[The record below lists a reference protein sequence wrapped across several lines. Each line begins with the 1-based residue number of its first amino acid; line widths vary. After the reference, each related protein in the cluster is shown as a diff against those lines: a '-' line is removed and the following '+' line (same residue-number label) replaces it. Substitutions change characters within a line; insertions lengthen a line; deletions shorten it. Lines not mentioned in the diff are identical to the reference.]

1 MCADP
6 VSLAVI
12 ATAVTAGSQLYQGY
26 AAKQQGKYEQNVAN
40 VNAKLERDAA
50 YDAQNRGKL
59 EELARWRQVAQAR
72 SAATAAFAANGLDT
86 TFGTPVDVDADSLG
100 AGYQDAQTI
109 RENYER
115 ETRGYLISSANYTAQ
130 GQAARARGN
139 SAFTSSILQA
149 GGTILSGASS
159 ISGMTAAKSATV
171 GGFGRSSWGGS
182 NLPNSAFKW

>member
-1 MCADP
+1 M
-6 VSLAVI
+6 AVI
-12 ATAVTAGSQLYQGY
+12 ATAATAGSQLYQGY

-40 VNAKLERDAA
+40 ANAKLERDAA

-100 AGYQDAQTI
+100 AGYMDAQTI
-109 RENYER
+109 RQNYER

-130 GQAARARGN
+130 GRAARERGN
-139 SAFTSSILQA
+139 SAFTGSILQA

-159 ISGMTAAKSATV
+159 ISGMMPAQSATV
-171 GGFGRSSWGGS
+171 GGFGRGS
-182 NLPNSAFKW
+182 PDRSRRPNSAFKW

>member
-6 VSLAVI
+6 LTLTAI
-12 ATAVTAGSQLYQGY
+12 ATVVSAGASVYQGY

-40 VNAKLERDAA
+40 ANAVMERDAA

-86 TFGTPVDVDADSLG
+86 TFGTPVDVDIDALG
-100 AGYQDAQTI
+100 AGYNDAQTI
-109 RENYER
+109 RQNYER

-130 GQAARARGN
+130 GRAARERGN
-139 SAFTSSILQA
+139 SAFTGSILQA

-159 ISGMTAAKSATV
+159 ISGMMPAQSATV
-171 GGFGRSSWGGS
+171 GGFGRSTSPGS
-182 NLPNSAFKW
+182 SLPNSAFKW